1 MNASTLSRRLVPAL
15 APALAAALGCTL
27 LVSAPQTAT
36 AVTCKATPTL
46 LSRTPTTTTLKGGL
60 SVKVWDTGA
69 TPTNPQAA
77 TRIAV
82 VKVPAS
88 STLNPRVRGSSTLT
102 SSRTPSTYLS
112 AATTAAVMIN
122 GGVFSLDR
130 GALPDL
136 PQMSAGRVTK
146 ARNVHD
152 PVIAVGRAGESS
164 PSRLWLSGT
173 TTATGHGYQG
183 ISGLNWQYVTGGMNV
198 YTTAWG
204 SQARPYGVVD
214 IVLVSGKVAG
224 IRYGGYRGKA
234 PAAGQT
240 ILTANGT
247 AGTWLTQLK
256 VGTPVAVSYAVHSDA
271 KFIIWEAVG
280 RGARFLNAGVKN
292 GGTCAT
298 RDEELRPRTAIGW
311 TRTGDLLFV
320 TVSGRATINGVRY
333 GGATIHQMADYMA
346 TLGSYDA
353 TNLDGG
359 GSTTMLA
366 RLSSGTVVRLDRSL
380 SEAQRAV
387 PNVFSAG

>member
-1 MNASTLSRRLVPAL
+1 VNASTLSRRLSTTLVPVVAT
-15 APALAAALGCTL
+15 ALGCAL
-27 LVSAPQTAT
+27 LVSAPQAAT

-46 LSRTPTTTTLKGGL
+46 LSKASATTRLTGGL
-60 SVKVWDTGA
+60 SVRVWDTGA
-69 TPTNPQAA
+69 TPSNPQAA

-82 VKVPAS
+82 VKVPAAS
-88 STLNPRVRGSSTLT
+88 ALNPRVRGSSTLT
-102 SSRTPSTYLS
+102 SSHIPSTYLKY
-112 AATTAAVMIN
+112 APTAAVMVN
-122 GGVFSLDR
+122 GGVFNLSR

-136 PQMSAGRVTK
+136 PQMTGGRVTK

-164 PSRLWLSGT
+164 PSRLWITGSA
-173 TTATGHGYQG
+173 TATGHGSMA
-183 ISGLNWQYVTGGMNV
+183 ISGLNWQSLTGGVDV
-198 YTTAWG
+198 YTTSWG
-204 SQARPYGVVD
+204 SQSRPYGAVDVV
-214 IVLVSGKVAG
+214 VASGKVAAL
-224 IRYGGYRGKA
+224 RYGSYRGRP
-234 PAAGQT
+234 PASGQT
-240 ILTANGT
+240 ILTGYGA
-247 AGTWLTQLK
+247 AGTWLTQLR
-256 VGTPVAVSYAVHSDA
+256 VGTPVSASYTAQSDA
-271 KFIIWEAVG
+271 RFTPWEAVG

-292 GGTCAT
+292 GGTCGT

-311 TRTGDLLFV
+311 TKTGDLLFV

-333 GGATIHQMADYMA
+333 GGATIHQMADYMQQ
-346 TLGSYDA
+346 LGSYDA